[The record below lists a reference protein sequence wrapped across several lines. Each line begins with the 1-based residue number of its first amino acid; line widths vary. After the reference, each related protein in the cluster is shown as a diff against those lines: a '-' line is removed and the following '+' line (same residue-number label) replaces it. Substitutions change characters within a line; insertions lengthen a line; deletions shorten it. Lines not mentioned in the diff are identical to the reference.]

1 MEQVEKLTLLEQA
14 STKLLE
20 IAPKPGEI
28 SAVLWNNKNAW
39 TQPQTSFSRASIL
52 VHNDAMSG
60 GSSPGSSPGRRYCV
74 VVLIKTLYSHIAS
87 VYPGVEMGT
96 GEFTTGGKP
105 WGGLAS
111 HPGGIR
117 NARSRFILQK

>member
-1 MEQVEKLTLLEQA
+1 M
-14 STKLLE
+14 
-20 IAPKPGEI
+20 
-28 SAVLWNNKNAW
+28 
-39 TQPQTSFSRASIL
+39 

-60 GSSPGSSPGRRYCV
+60 GSSPGSSPGRRHCV

-87 VYPGVEMGT
+87 LYPGVEMGT

-117 NARSRFILQK
+117 NARSRFILQKISSGLMGCLARMQTLPHNDVTLWVFGEVLNK